1 MDFIELQIQTSGELS
16 DILIAELGEMGFD
29 TFQETEEGFNAYI
42 GKADFKEALVKDII
56 QKYSFLGIARY
67 EIHEIA
73 RENWNQTW
81 ESNYHPIEIPGRCRV
96 RASFHQPD
104 PSFPLEIVINPKMS
118 FGTGHHSTT
127 YLMMDLLLDTNLK
140 GKDVID
146 FGTGTG
152 ILAILAKK
160 LGASTV
166 EATDIDDWCI
176 ENGMENFALNDCE
189 GIKVMLGTVADVK
202 KKDRYDVVI
211 ANINRNVLLEEMPAY
226 SALLAPGG
234 LLFLSGFYELDLPII
249 SEKTSE
255 LGFEML
261 QHKVKDFWTA
271 AIFEKKAK

>member
-29 TFQETEEGFNAYI
+29 TFQETEDGFNAYI
-42 GKADFKEALVKDII
+42 GKADFRENSVRDII
-56 QKYSFLGIARY
+56 QKYSFLGIASY

-104 PSFPLEIVINPKMS
+104 TSFPLEIVINPKMS

-127 YLMMDLLLDTNLK
+127 FLMMDLLLDSDLK
-140 GKDVID
+140 DKDVID

-160 LGASTV
+160 LGALAV
-166 EATDIDDWCI
+166 DATDIDDWCI
-176 ENGMENFALNDCE
+176 ENSMENFALNDCE
-189 GIKVMLGTVADVK
+189 GIKVMLGTVANVK
-202 KKDRYDVVI
+202 KKERYDLVI
-211 ANINRNVLLEEMPAY
+211 ANINRNVLLEEIPSY
-226 SALLAPGG
+226 STLLGPGG
-234 LLFLSGFYELDLPII
+234 LLFLSGFYELDLDII
-249 SEKTSE
+249 SEKTTE
-255 LGFEML
+255 LGFRML
-261 QHKVKDFWTA
+261 HHKVKDFWTA
-271 AIFEKKAK
+271 AIFEKKAQ

>member
-16 DILIAELGEMGFD
+16 DILIAELGEIGFD
-29 TFQETEEGFNAYI
+29 TFQETELGFNAYI
-42 GKADFKEALVKDII
+42 GKAEFKEALVRDII
-56 QKYSFLGIARY
+56 QKYSFLGIASY

-127 YLMMDLLLDTNLK
+127 YLMMDLLLDTALT
-140 GKDVID
+140 GKNVID

-160 LGASTV
+160 LGASAV

-176 ENGMENFALNDCE
+176 ENSMENFALNDCE

-202 KKDRYDVVI
+202 KKPGYDVVI
-211 ANINRNVLLEEMPAY
+211 ANINRNVLLDEMPAY

-234 LLFLSGFYELDLPII
+234 LLFLSGFYELDLSII

-255 LGFEML
+255 LGFEIRR
-261 QHKVKDFWTA
+261 HKVKDYWTA
-271 AIFEKKAK
+271 AVFEKKAK